1 MMWTWLMTVVI
12 SAPAA
17 NTNVA
22 VVDMER
28 IAREY
33 NDLKSARFELDRLLR
48 DWQRVRDSLQRDLEQ
63 LRTRYRQERPAMS
76 EAQRL
81 RTERELEEKEQ
92 HLKTY
97 VQRIWGKGGELE
109 KKTREL
115 VQPFLDRVYE
125 TIQKYAAEGGYE
137 LVLDKKEAGVVYATA
152 AVDLTDAILQE
163 LNRTAVAMPGVGLRP
178 RLVVG
183 MIREADVQVRQQ
195 GWGRRVQEYLR
206 SGLAGTE
213 RFDVLG
219 LGETNRQFQQ
229 QNILPENVRD
239 EDVRRVAQQLNA
251 AYYIYGEVSMR
262 GDKLAYLFRL
272 VETQTGNVIAE
283 VSGQASTS
291 SQLTVQNEVQNAANR
306 LSAAYARTVLGQG
319 G

>member
-1 MMWTWLMTVVI
+1 MMWTALMTI
-12 SAPAA
+12 MLSAPTS
-17 NTNVA
+17 TNVA

-48 DWQRVRDSLQRDLEQ
+48 DWQRVRDSLQQELEK

-92 HLKTY
+92 HLKSY

-109 KKTREL
+109 RKTREL

-137 LVLDKKEAGVVYATA
+137 LVLDKKEAGVVYATR
-152 AVDLTDAILQE
+152 AVDLTDEVLQE
-163 LNRTAVAMPGVGLRP
+163 LNRTAVALPGAGIRP
-178 RLVVG
+178 RLLVG
-183 MIREADVQVRQQ
+183 LIREADVQVRQQ
-195 GWGRRVQEYLR
+195 GWGRKVQEYLR
-206 SGLAGTE
+206 SGLAGTD

-219 LGETNRQFQQ
+219 LGETNRAFQQ
-229 QNILPENVRD
+229 LNLLPENVRN

-251 AYYIYGEVSMR
+251 AYYIYGEISMR
-262 GDKLAYLFRL
+262 GDKLSYVFRL
-272 VETQTGNVIAE
+272 VETQSGNEIAS
-283 VSGQASTS
+283 VTGQASTS
-291 SQLTVQNEVQNAANR
+291 SQLTVQNEIQNAANH
-306 LSAAYARTVLGQG
+306 LSSQYAEKVLGEG

>member
-1 MMWTWLMTVVI
+1 MMWTAWLTLVL
-12 SAPAA
+12 SAPAS
-17 NTNVA
+17 TNVA

-48 DWQRVRDSLQRDLEQ
+48 DWQRVRDSLQQELEK

-76 EAQRL
+76 ETQRL

-92 HLKTY
+92 HLKAY

-109 KKTREL
+109 RKTREL

-137 LVLDKKEAGVVYATA
+137 LVLDKKEAGVVYATD
-152 AVDLTDAILQE
+152 AVDLTDEVLQE
-163 LNRTAVAMPGVGLRP
+163 LNRTAVALPGAGIRP
-178 RLVVG
+178 RLLVG
-183 MIREADVQVRQQ
+183 LIREADVQVRQQ
-195 GWGRRVQEYLR
+195 GWGRKVQEYLR
-206 SGLAGTE
+206 SGLAGTD

-219 LGETNRQFQQ
+219 LGETNRAFQQ
-229 QNILPENVRD
+229 QNLLPENVRN
-239 EDVRRVAQQLNA
+239 EDVRRIAQQLNA
-251 AYYIYGEVSMR
+251 AYYIYGEISMR
-262 GDKLAYLFRL
+262 GDKLSYVFRL
-272 VETQTGNVIAE
+272 VETQSGNEIAS
-283 VSGQASTS
+283 VTGQASTS
-291 SQLTVQNEVQNAANR
+291 SQLTVQNEIQNAANR
-306 LSAAYARTVLGQG
+306 LSSQYAEKVLGEG

>member
-1 MMWTWLMTVVI
+1 MMWTALMTI
-12 SAPAA
+12 MLSAPTS
-17 NTNVA
+17 TNVA

-48 DWQRVRDSLQRDLEQ
+48 DWQRVRDSLQQELEK

-76 EAQRL
+76 ETQRL

-92 HLKTY
+92 HLKSY

-109 KKTREL
+109 RKTREL

-137 LVLDKKEAGVVYATA
+137 LVLDKKEAGVVYATR
-152 AVDLTDAILQE
+152 AVDLTDEVLQE
-163 LNRTAVAMPGVGLRP
+163 LNRTAVALPGAGIRP
-178 RLVVG
+178 RLLVG
-183 MIREADVQVRQQ
+183 LIREADVQVRQQ
-195 GWGRRVQEYLR
+195 GWGRKVQEYLR
-206 SGLAGTE
+206 SGLAGTD

-219 LGETNRQFQQ
+219 LGETNRAFQQ
-229 QNILPENVRD
+229 LNLLPENVRN

-251 AYYIYGEVSMR
+251 AYYIYGEISMR
-262 GDKLAYLFRL
+262 GDKLSYVFRL
-272 VETQTGNVIAE
+272 VETQSGNEIAS
-283 VSGQASTS
+283 VTGQASTS
-291 SQLTVQNEVQNAANR
+291 SQLTVQNEIQNAANH
-306 LSAAYARTVLGQG
+306 LSSQYAEKVLGEG